1 MKESHNGRESRG
13 HTRRVKRS
21 VFDIGK
27 NSSFAHALSLN
38 MEYMAHV
45 NPRMQN
51 RHVLVQYRIDYI
63 VIHKCNHAARAY
75 CC

>member
-1 MKESHNGRESRG
+1 MNESHNGRESRG
-13 HTRRVKRS
+13 HMRRVKRS
-21 VFDIGK
+21 VFDIDQ
-27 NSSFAHALSLN
+27 NSNFAHTLSLN